1 MLNIKKCILITLV
14 YLVILIPFSVHFGQ
28 DFLQSLFRGTISKS
42 FSKSEMCQEKD
53 RSGRVCSGKLQK
65 MLYLKKIF
73 SIRELPVDAS
83 VYINNFLKKEVN
95 ILKVS

>member
-1 MLNIKKCILITLV
+1 M
-14 YLVILIPFSVHFGQ
+14 F
-28 DFLQSLFRGTISKS
+28 
-42 FSKSEMCQEKD
+42 QEKD